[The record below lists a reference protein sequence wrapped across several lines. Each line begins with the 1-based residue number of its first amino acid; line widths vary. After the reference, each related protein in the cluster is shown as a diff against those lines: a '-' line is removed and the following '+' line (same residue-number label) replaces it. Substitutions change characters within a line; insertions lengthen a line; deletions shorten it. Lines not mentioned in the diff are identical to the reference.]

1 MENNKY
7 PNCEKLAAY
16 LNTFDDPQRLLRA
29 FAVLCEP
36 ISNGLKS
43 DAQEQ

>member
-16 LNTFDDPQRLLRA
+16 LNTFDDPQRLLRT
-29 FAVLCEP
+29 FAALCEP

>member
-29 FAVLCEP
+29 FVALCEP
-36 ISNGLKS
+36 VSDSLKS